1 MKELTLV
8 LFRRH
13 GEILLAMKKRG
24 FGMGKWNGYGGKLQE
39 GESLEHA
46 AIREVKEESG
56 IQIEESDLKRI
67 GVLDFYFT
75 DKEEWNQR
83 VHVYLVENFTGE
95 PIETE
100 EMKPKWYKDTEIPY
114 HEMWAGDDAWFPYLI
129 RYEKFVGEI
138 HFSEEGKKVVEV
150 KVEKE

>member
-8 LFRRH
+8 LFRRQ

-24 FGMGKWNGYGGKLQE
+24 FGMGKWNGYGGKLHE

-56 IQIEESDLKRI
+56 IQIVESDLKRI

-83 VHVYLVENFTGE
+83 VHVYMVENFTGE

-100 EMKPKWYKDTEIPY
+100 EMKPKWFKDTEITYP
-114 HEMWAGDDAWFPYLI
+114 EMWAGDDAWFTYLI

-150 KVEKE
+150 KIEKE

>member
-8 LFRRH
+8 LFRRQ

-24 FGMGKWNGYGGKLQE
+24 FGMGKWNGYGGKLQS
-39 GESLEHA
+39 GESLESA

-56 IQIEESDLKRI
+56 IDIAESDLKNI

-100 EMKPKWYKDTEIPY
+100 EMKPKWFKDTEIPY
-114 HEMWAGDDAWFPYLI
+114 KEMWAGDDAWFPYLI

-150 KVEKE
+150 KVGRE

>member
-1 MKELTLV
+1 
-8 LFRRH
+8 
-13 GEILLAMKKRG
+13 
-24 FGMGKWNGYGGKLQE
+24 MGKWNGYGGKLQV
-39 GESLEHA
+39 GESLESA

-56 IQIEESDLKRI
+56 IQIVEPDLKNM

-83 VHVYLVENFTGE
+83 VHVYLIENFTGE

-100 EMKPKWYKDTEIPY
+100 EMKPKWFKDTEIPY
-114 HEMWAGDDAWFPYLI
+114 NEMWAGDDAWFPYLI
-129 RYEKFVGEI
+129 RYEKFMGEI

-150 KVEKE
+150 KVEKQ